1 MATLPSPRLNSG
13 KEKETFLCKVEVN
26 EALSK
31 ADDLRRWTGVEIR

>member
-1 MATLPSPRLNSG
+1 MATLPAPRLNCG
-13 KEKETFLCKVEVN
+13 KEKEIFLCKVEAS